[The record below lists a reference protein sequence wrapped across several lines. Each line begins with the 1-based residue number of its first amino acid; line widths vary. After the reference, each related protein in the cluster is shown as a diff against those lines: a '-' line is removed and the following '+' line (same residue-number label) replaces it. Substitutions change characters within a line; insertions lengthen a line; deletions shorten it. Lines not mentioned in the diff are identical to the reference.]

1 MREEGRTTRAVRALG
16 RRHGLNLSLAS
27 RIALYVVFGLG
38 AFFTAL
44 LAFGSFAGASHPSP
58 REPLLSLMPPNSVAD
73 SILACA
79 LLAVAAAHLG
89 AIAGIAGDREWGRA
103 AATYVAGFWAST
115 VVFLPVAVG
124 VLLVLWH
131 PHLPGRP
138 RHAVR
143 RVAAAAQARHVHSP
157 AAVALLAL
165 AVLAFTVIRGLILT
179 ADAGHDAVIVTLA
192 FVAVDVVIAIVAAAA
207 VIGVGRGETWG
218 VPLAIWCAGSL
229 VWAWVA
235 WLLAL
240 AAVVV
245 LLRRPVPERS
255 GGEAPATA

>member
-1 MREEGRTTRAVRALG
+1 
-16 RRHGLNLSLAS
+16 LNLSLAD

-44 LAFGSFAGASHPSP
+44 LAFGSLAGAFHPSP
-58 REPLLSLMPPNSVAD
+58 REPLLSLMPPSSVAD
-73 SILACA
+73 SILAFA
-79 LLAVAAAHLG
+79 LLAVAAAHIG
-89 AIAGIAGDREWGRA
+89 ASVGIARDREWGRA

-115 VVFLPVAVG
+115 VVFLPVALG

-131 PHLPGRP
+131 PHLLSPGR
-138 RHAVR
+138 AVG
-143 RVAAAAQARHVHSP
+143 RVATAAQARHVYSP

-165 AVLAFTVIRGLILT
+165 AVLAFTVMRGLILT